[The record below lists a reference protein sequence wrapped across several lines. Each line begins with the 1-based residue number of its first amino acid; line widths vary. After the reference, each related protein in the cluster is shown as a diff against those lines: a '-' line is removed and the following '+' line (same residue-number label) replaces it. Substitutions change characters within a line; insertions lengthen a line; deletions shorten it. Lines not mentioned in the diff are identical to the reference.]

1 MYDVGE
7 TSNQIFCVKK
17 VLYHTGL
24 VLLLLSDSSL
34 DFNYTEIGDLKKLK
48 IAPFILINFIENAFK
63 YGFNA
68 EENSKISV
76 KIIVQEGIL
85 NFVVYNKIVN
95 KKGNEEHSLKVGLK
109 NTFEHLA
116 QVYADRY
123 TVTINENLCKFFF
136 KKLRRANI
144 PIN

>member
-1 MYDVGE
+1 MIEKD
-7 TSNQIFCVKK
+7 
-17 VLYHTGL
+17 
-24 VLLLLSDSSL
+24 
-34 DFNYTEIGDLKKLK
+34 
-48 IAPFILINFIENAFK
+48 FIEINISMLEDWLQRRLRMENVERLFR
-63 YGFNA
+63 A

-116 QVYADRY
+116 QVYAGGH
-123 TVTINENLCKFFF
+123 TITINENLCKFFF

>member
-1 MYDVGE
+1 MYDAGE

-95 KKGNEEHSLKVGLK
+95 KKG
-109 NTFEHLA
+109 A
-116 QVYADRY
+116 
-123 TVTINENLCKFFF
+123 FF
-136 KKLRRANI
+136 KTNSLSSVLTSSISAPESSLLAGIRLQYLVVTSACSAST
-144 PIN
+144 PFMMTS

>member
-1 MYDVGE
+1 MYNAGE

-116 QVYADRY
+116 QVYADRH
-123 TVTINENLCKFFF
+123 TVTINENHEEYEVDLK
-136 KKLRRANI
+136 
-144 PIN
+144 INLN